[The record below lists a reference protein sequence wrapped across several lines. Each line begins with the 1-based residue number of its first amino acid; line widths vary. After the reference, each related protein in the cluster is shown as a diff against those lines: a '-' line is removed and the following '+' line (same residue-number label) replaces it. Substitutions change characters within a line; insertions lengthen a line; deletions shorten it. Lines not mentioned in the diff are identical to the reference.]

1 MPGPSKR
8 RFFFRGASSLVLAI
22 GLAACDQGSN
32 EAVNDQR
39 SGMEQ
44 SGETATEQ
52 AQTETQKLMAFF
64 QKAFEED
71 VARSPMTQA
80 YMGRK
85 TEDYGKWDDLSDEAA
100 AEELAINKARL
111 EALKSFDV
119 EALEPSAKLSYR
131 LFQTVTSRDVE
142 SYKWR
147 KYSYPVNQMFGWQQ
161 QIPSFLIN
169 IHGVTEAS
177 DADAYIARLEGVGGL
192 VDQLIAHMKERED
205 MGIMPPKFVYP
216 IVIEA
221 TRNVITGA
229 PFGDSDENSALMDDI
244 ESKIAKLDLPED
256 EAADLTAR
264 ARAALKDVFGPAYER
279 LIAEM
284 ERQEKIATTDDGV
297 WKLPDGAD
305 YYAAQLASYTTTDLS
320 ADEIHQIGLDNV
332 DRIHGEMRKIME
344 QVGFEGDLQAFF
356 EFMRTDEQFYYENT
370 DAGRQ
375 RYLDEAT
382 ALIDTMRTRLPE
394 VFGILPKA
402 DLVVKR
408 VEPFREK
415 AAGKAF
421 YQQPALDGSRP
432 GTYYANLYDMMDMPS
447 YQMEALA
454 YHEGIPGHHMQL
466 AISQELDGLPM
477 FQKLARFTAYTEGWG
492 LYSEYLP
499 KEMGF
504 YEDPYSDF
512 GRLAMEL
519 WRACRLV
526 VDTGLHDKK
535 WTREQAIDYL
545 RENTPNPEG
554 DVVKAIERYI
564 VMPGQ
569 ATAYMIGKEKILA
582 LREKAR
588 LELGDAFDM
597 RGYHDEVLRHGPLP
611 LDILEE
617 NVDAWIAL
625 KKQAG

>member
-477 FQKLARFTAYTEGWG
+477 FQKLARFTAIRKDG
-492 LYSEYLP
+492 
-499 KEMGF
+499 GF
-504 YEDPYSDF
+504 IRNICP
-512 GRLAMEL
+512 R
-519 WRACRLV
+519 
-526 VDTGLHDKK
+526 K
-535 WTREQAIDYL
+535 WAF
-545 RENTPNPEG
+545 
-554 DVVKAIERYI
+554 
-564 VMPGQ
+564 M
-569 ATAYMIGKEKILA
+569 KI
-582 LREKAR
+582 
-588 LELGDAFDM
+588 
-597 RGYHDEVLRHGPLP
+597 PIP
-611 LDILEE
+611 IS
-617 NVDAWIAL
+617 DAWRWNYGGLAAWWWIPAFMTRNGPANRPLIICVKIPPIL
-625 KKQAG
+625 KAMW